1 VTLIGLDEGSRLSG
15 LQRIVENDANATDT
29 EAPADES
36 TDGTNGGDSTT
47 E

>member
-1 VTLIGLDEGSRLSG
+1 LIAPGRWLASLSG